1 MGSGRLYGKKLIHD
15 FYHSIGKNQP
25 IVSPITMA
33 SHLYQISYEKPKWVL
48 MARRRYLASIRE
60 AASRKTG
67 FGVHT
72 VTESDH
78 DPSEETKTNDTS
90 EHWVFG
96 VEQRIIQGVNCETC
110 GEYLMTSRFD
120 FFIDVLP
127 DRCVCRCDRVFPC
140 G

>member
-1 MGSGRLYGKKLIHD
+1 M
-15 FYHSIGKNQP
+15 
-25 IVSPITMA
+25 T

-48 MARRRYLASIRE
+48 MARRQYLASIRE

-67 FGVHT
+67 FGVPT

-78 DPSEETKTNDTS
+78 DLSEETKTNDTS

-110 GEYLMTSRFD
+110 GEYLMTSQFD